1 MGRVTIVPSDAHAS
15 DCCPGFLLC
24 SRCGDG
30 CVKPLAIEYV
40 QRAKFA
46 VSNRQPIAPLQDAL
60 GGPVRLDDPPVAVG
74 DDHRSGELVE
84 GAQGDGGF
92 PAQAAQFGMQPSRLR
107 EGLQQFLKCG
117 STGRCERRPV
127 IPMTYAEN
135 DYV

>member
-1 MGRVTIVPSDAHAS
+1 MRM
-15 DCCPGFLLC
+15 
-24 SRCGDG
+24 R
-30 CVKPLAIEYV
+30 
-40 QRAKFA
+40 
-46 VSNRQPIAPLQDAL
+46 PIAAPVFCSAAAAAITASSRSPSKTCSAPSLPFRIVS
-60 GGPVRLDDPPVAVG
+60 PVRLDDPPVAVG

-127 IPMTYAEN
+127 IHMTYAEN